1 MLRLAK
7 YNSKFL
13 LYHLVILSHF
23 NTKSA
28 LEDDPRKYKTNT
40 SSVLYASLAKCKT
53 DLYVIVI
60 LIWHYETFLAN

>member
-13 LYHLVILSHF
+13 LYYLVILSHF
-23 NTKSA
+23 NTESA

-40 SSVLYASLAKCKT
+40 SSVL
-53 DLYVIVI
+53 
-60 LIWHYETFLAN
+60 

>member
-7 YNSKFL
+7 CNSKFL
-13 LYHLVILSHF
+13 LYYLVILSHF

-40 SSVLYASLAKCKT
+40 SSVL
-53 DLYVIVI
+53 
-60 LIWHYETFLAN
+60 